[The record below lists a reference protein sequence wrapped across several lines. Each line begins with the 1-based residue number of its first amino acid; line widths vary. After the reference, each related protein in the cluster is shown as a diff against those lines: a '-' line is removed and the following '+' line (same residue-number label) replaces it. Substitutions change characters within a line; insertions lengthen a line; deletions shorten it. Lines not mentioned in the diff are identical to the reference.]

1 MTYKLF
7 GVGSNTKIVKG
18 DGSEYMTAI
27 MHLKP
32 MNTKICPFQNV
43 AKCKEPCLNTAGR
56 GRFDNIQD
64 ARERKTNLYLTD
76 KVTFMEFMYQD
87 MTTFS
92 RHKSVSLAAGRAKW
106 KPISANAANR
116 G

>member
-43 AKCKEPCLNTAGR
+43 AKCKDP
-56 GRFDNIQD
+56 
-64 ARERKTNLYLTD
+64 
-76 KVTFMEFMYQD
+76 
-87 MTTFS
+87 
-92 RHKSVSLAAGRAKW
+92 
-106 KPISANAANR
+106 
-116 G
+116 